1 MPTRVLMDVDSG
13 IDDAIAIMIA
23 LQSQEIEI
31 VGITTV
37 SGNVTARAAGLNT
50 LGILR
55 ALGKESKIPVLQGS
69 SRPISNK
76 IFHAKDVHGEKGLGN
91 ATLESNPS
99 LLQKG
104 KVSHFIS
111 RILTNYRKDEVSL
124 IATGPLTNIA
134 RIILE
139 DPGNIDSLSR
149 ICIMGGAYGLASK
162 IHGNITQYAEF
173 NFYCDPKAAQI
184 VLAYPSYKAVRLN
197 VVGLDV
203 TAKYLIID
211 DKFVSRLSDPQ
222 CMKRKTA
229 IGYGSKVPIIAK
241 SLLEYPLAKFG
252 KFDLPDIFAV
262 AMLESPDLFKFKRGK
277 INIIQN
283 GLLRGHST
291 FVEENSSD
299 NIENGGKIFVASK
312 IMDRKRF
319 HKYIFSH
326 LCNGR
331 WKGQRDADC

>member
-1 MPTRVLMDVDSG
+1 MPARVLMDVDTG

-23 LQSQEIEI
+23 LQSPEIEI
-31 VGITTV
+31 LGITTV
-37 SGNVTARAAGLNT
+37 SGNVTAGAAGLNT

-76 IFHAKDVHGEKGLGN
+76 IVRAKDVHGEKGLGN
-91 ATLESNPS
+91 MTLESNPS

-111 RILTNYRKDEVSL
+111 RILANYRKDEVSL

-134 RIILE
+134 RVILE
-139 DPGNIDSLSR
+139 DAGNIDCLSR

-162 IHGNITQYAEF
+162 IYGNITQYAEF

-184 VLAYPSYKAVRLN
+184 VLAYQSEKAVRLN

-203 TAKYLIID
+203 TDKYLIID

-222 CMKRKTA
+222 CLKRKKTA
-229 IGYGSKVPIIAK
+229 LGYSIKVPIIAK
-241 SLLEYPLAKFG
+241 SLLEYPLVKFG

-277 INIIQN
+277 INIVQN

-291 FVEENSSD
+291 FVEENSND
-299 NIENGGKIFVASK
+299 NIEKGRKIFVASK

-319 HKYIFSH
+319 HKYVFSH
-326 LCNGR
+326 LCN
-331 WKGQRDADC
+331 

>member
-1 MPTRVLMDVDSG
+1 MPARVLMDVDTG

-23 LQSQEIEI
+23 LQSPEIEI

-37 SGNVTARAAGLNT
+37 SGNVTAAAAGLNT

-69 SRPISNK
+69 SRPLSKK
-76 IFHAKDVHGEKGLGN
+76 IVRAKDVHGEKGLGN
-91 ATLESNPS
+91 MTLECNPS

-104 KVSHFIS
+104 KLSHFVS
-111 RILTNYRKDEVSL
+111 RILSNYRKGEISL

-134 RIILE
+134 RVILE
-139 DPGNIDSLSR
+139 DPGNIDPLSR
-149 ICIMGGAYGLASK
+149 ICIMGGAFGLASK
-162 IHGNITQYAEF
+162 IYGNITQFAEF

-184 VLAYPSYKAVRLN
+184 VLGYPLDKAMRLN

-203 TAKYLIID
+203 TDKYLIID

-222 CMKRKTA
+222 CMKRKKTA
-229 IGYGSKVPIIAK
+229 LGYSSKVPIIAK

-252 KFDLPDIFAV
+252 KFNLPDIFAV
-262 AMLESPDLFKFKRGK
+262 AMLERPDLFKFKRGK
-277 INIIQN
+277 INIVQN

-291 FVEENSSD
+291 IGEDNSSY
-299 NIENGGKIFVASK
+299 NFEKGRKIFVASK
-312 IMDRKRF
+312 IIDRKRF
-319 HKYIFSH
+319 HKYVFSR
-326 LCNGR
+326 LC
-331 WKGQRDADC
+331 DARGI

>member
-1 MPTRVLMDVDSG
+1 MPTRVLMDVDTG

-23 LQSQEIEI
+23 LQSPEIEV

-69 SRPISNK
+69 SSPLSKK
-76 IFHAKDVHGEKGLGN
+76 IVRAKDVHGEKGLGN
-91 ATLESNPS
+91 MRLESNPS

-104 KVSHFIS
+104 KVSDFVS

-134 RIILE
+134 SVILE

-162 IHGNITQYAEF
+162 IYGNITEFAEF

-184 VLAYPSYKAVRLN
+184 VLGYPSDKGVRLN

-203 TAKYLIID
+203 TDKYLIID
-211 DKFVSRLSDPQ
+211 DKFVSRLSDPK
-222 CMKRKTA
+222 CMRRKKTA
-229 IGYGSKVPIIAK
+229 LGYSSSKVPVIAK

-262 AMLESPDLFKFKRGK
+262 AMLESPDFFKFKRGK
-277 INIIQN
+277 INIVQN
-283 GLLRGHST
+283 GLLWGHST
-291 FVEENSSD
+291 FVEEHSSY
-299 NIENGGKIFVASK
+299 NIEKYRKIFVASK

-319 HKYIFSH
+319 HKYVFSH

-331 WKGQRDADC
+331 

>member
-1 MPTRVLMDVDSG
+1 MPARVLMDVDTG
-13 IDDAIAIMIA
+13 IDDAIAIMMA
-23 LQSQEIEI
+23 LQSPEIEI

-37 SGNVTARAAGLNT
+37 SGNVTAGAAGLNT

-69 SRPISNK
+69 SRPISKK
-76 IFHAKDVHGEKGLGN
+76 IVRAKDVHGKKGLGN
-91 ATLESNPS
+91 MTLESNPS

-111 RILTNYRKDEVSL
+111 RILANYRKDEVSL

-134 RIILE
+134 RVILE
-139 DPGNIDSLSR
+139 DPGNIDPLSR

-162 IHGNITQYAEF
+162 IYGNITQFAEF

-184 VLAYPSYKAVRLN
+184 VLVAYPSDKAVRLN

-203 TAKYLIID
+203 TDKYLIID

-229 IGYGSKVPIIAK
+229 LGYSSKVPIIAK

-277 INIIQN
+277 INIVQN

-299 NIENGGKIFVASK
+299 NIEEGRKIFVASK

-319 HKYIFSH
+319 HKYVVSH

-331 WKGQRDADC
+331 

>member
-1 MPTRVLMDVDSG
+1 MDVDTG

-37 SGNVTARAAGLNT
+37 SGNVTAGAAGLNT

-69 SRPISNK
+69 SRPLSKK
-76 IFHAKDVHGEKGLGN
+76 IVRAKDVHGEKGLGN
-91 ATLESNPS
+91 MTLESSPS

-111 RILTNYRKDEVSL
+111 RILANYRKDEVSL

-134 RIILE
+134 RLILE
-139 DPGNIDSLSR
+139 DPGNIAPLSR

-162 IHGNITQYAEF
+162 IYGNITQFAEF

-184 VLAYPSYKAVRLN
+184 VLGYPSDKSARLN

-203 TAKYLIID
+203 TDKYLIID

-222 CMKRKTA
+222 CMKSKTA
-229 IGYGSKVPIIAK
+229 TGYSSKVPTIAK
-241 SLLEYPLAKFG
+241 SLMEYPLAKFG

-262 AMLESPDLFKFKRGK
+262 AMLESPDFFRFKRGK
-277 INIIQN
+277 IDIVQN

-291 FVEENSSD
+291 FLEENSSD
-299 NIENGGKIFVASK
+299 NIEKSRKIFVASK
-312 IMDRKRF
+312 IIDRKRF
-319 HKYIFSH
+319 HKYVFSH

-331 WKGQRDADC
+331 

>member
-1 MPTRVLMDVDSG
+1 MPARVLMDVDTG

-37 SGNVTARAAGLNT
+37 SGNVTAGAAGLNT

-69 SRPISNK
+69 SRPLSKK
-76 IFHAKDVHGEKGLGN
+76 IVRAKDVHGEKGLGN
-91 ATLESNPS
+91 MTLESNPS

-111 RILTNYRKDEVSL
+111 RILANYRKDEVSL

-134 RIILE
+134 RLILE
-139 DPGNIDSLSR
+139 DPGTIAPLSR

-162 IHGNITQYAEF
+162 IYGNITQFAEF

-184 VLAYPSYKAVRLN
+184 VLGYPSDKSARLN

-203 TAKYLIID
+203 TDKYLIID

-222 CMKRKTA
+222 CMKSKTA
-229 IGYGSKVPIIAK
+229 TGYSSKVPTIAK
-241 SLLEYPLAKFG
+241 SLMEYPLAKFG

-262 AMLESPDLFKFKRGK
+262 AMLESPDFFRFKRGK
-277 INIIQN
+277 IDIVQN

-291 FVEENSSD
+291 FLEENSSD
-299 NIENGGKIFVASK
+299 SIEKSRKIFVASK
-312 IMDRKRF
+312 IIDRKRF
-319 HKYIFSH
+319 HKYVFSH

-331 WKGQRDADC
+331 